1 MMTIAKGLDLDADL
15 PPERRLSLEGQRVRL
30 ATLTRLRW
38 LSIAGQSAACV
49 FVAWGLWYPYP
60 VWGCFVLIGVSV
72 ALNLWLST
80 RYSKAERLSERRTS
94 LILVFDVVQPT
105 GLLFLTGGIQNPFA
119 VFLVVP
125 AMIAAATQPA
135 RVAVGIGVL
144 AVLCATAIAFLHHPI
159 PWPAGHSLQLP
170 FPYLGGMWFA
180 LVTTLIFSTFY
191 IYRVAAESRALS
203 DALAA
208 TELMLQREQHLSA
221 LDGLAAAAA
230 HELGT
235 PLATIALVAK
245 EMRRAA
251 PADATLREDIDLL
264 VSQSDRCRAILG
276 QLASLSSTSEEHLA
290 KMPLSSLIEEAVAPH
305 RDFGVDI
312 RVRVQEAFG
321 PEPVMR
327 RNAGVI
333 YGLGNLIENAVDFAS
348 GEVEIGLSWNS
359 GRIAIEICDDGPG
372 YPPDVLKRIGDPYM
386 SVRDAEQRQS
396 GGGLGLGLFIAKT
409 LIERSGARIRFEN
422 RSEAEGS
429 GARITVSWP
438 VESFGR
444 LTVER
449 VGEPEREEEPFD
461 LPPQLA

>member
-15 PPERRLSLEGQRVRL
+15 PPERRLSREGQRVRL

-60 VWGCFVLIGVSV
+60 VWACFALIGLSV
-72 ALNLWLST
+72 LLNIYLTT
-80 RYSKAERLSERRTS
+80 RHSKAERLSEGRTA

-125 AMIAAATQPA
+125 AMIAAATQPS
-135 RVAVGIGVL
+135 RISVGIGALAVACATVL
-144 AVLCATAIAFLHHPI
+144 AFVHAPI
-159 PWPAGHSLQLP
+159 PWPAGHSLELP

-180 LVTTLIFSTFY
+180 LVTTLVFSTFY
-191 IYRVAAESRALS
+191 IYRVAAEARALS

-235 PLATIALVAK
+235 PLATISLVAK
-245 EMRRAA
+245 EMSRAT
-251 PADATLREDIDLL
+251 PAEHGMREDIDLL
-264 VSQSDRCRAILG
+264 VSQTERCRAILG
-276 QLASLSSTSEEHLA
+276 QLASLSSVSEEHLA
-290 KMPLSSLIEEAVAPH
+290 KLPLSSLVEETVAPH
-305 RDFGVDI
+305 RDFGVAI
-312 RVRVQEAFG
+312 RVRVVEASG
-321 PEPVMR
+321 PEPVLR
-327 RNAGVI
+327 RNAGVL
-333 YGLGNLIENAVDFAS
+333 YGLGNLIENAVDFAR
-348 GEVEIGLSWNS
+348 GEVAIALAWNDGGIS
-359 GRIAIEICDDGPG
+359 IEICDDGPG
-372 YPPDVLKRIGDPYM
+372 FPPDVLKRIGDPYM

-409 LIERSGARIRFEN
+409 LIERSGARIRFDN
-422 RSEAEGS
+422 RPGREGA
-429 GARITVSWP
+429 GACVTVSWP
-438 VESFGR
+438 AESFGR
-444 LTVER
+444 LTVAAAA
-449 VGEPEREEEPFD
+449 PDAFD
-461 LPPQLA
+461 LPPPLA